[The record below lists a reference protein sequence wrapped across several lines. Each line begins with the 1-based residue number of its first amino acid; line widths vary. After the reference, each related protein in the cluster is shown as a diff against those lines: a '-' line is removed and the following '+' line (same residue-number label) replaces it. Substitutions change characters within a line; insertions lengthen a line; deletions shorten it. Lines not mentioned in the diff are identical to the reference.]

1 MDNKINK
8 IVISGVVA
16 GIYAVMTVALSGI
29 SYGGVQFRVAEA
41 LMLLCVFRKE
51 YCVALSVGCLV
62 SNMFSPVPLDM
73 IIGTLATVVA
83 VIPIYLVG
91 KLYNKK
97 PLLTHVIASL
107 FPVISNGVIVGLELN
122 YFFGQPLA
130 LSMLRV
136 ALGELVCVT
145 LLGVIL
151 FRVVSK
157 NKQFMRI
164 ICFEN

>member
-16 GIYAVMTVALSGI
+16 GIYAVMTVAFSGI

>member
-1 MDNKINK
+1 
-8 IVISGVVA
+8 
-16 GIYAVMTVALSGI
+16 
-29 SYGGVQFRVAEA
+29 
-41 LMLLCVFRKE
+41 
-51 YCVALSVGCLV
+51 
-62 SNMFSPVPLDM
+62 
-73 IIGTLATVVA
+73 
-83 VIPIYLVG
+83 
-91 KLYNKK
+91 
-97 PLLTHVIASL
+97 
-107 FPVISNGVIVGLELN
+107 VIVGLELN